1 MPKEGADLTPIEAA
15 AAEFRIARTTLYRWI
30 AAGKLTRYE
39 RPGGRPRV
47 FVDRREIRRLLEP
60 RPVKPRKR

>member
-1 MPKEGADLTPIEAA
+1 M
-15 AAEFRIARTTLYRWI
+15 TLYRWI

-47 FVDRREIRRLLEP
+47 FVDRREIRKLLEP
-60 RPVKPRKR
+60 KAVRRKR